1 MPLAASVERRGWGVV
16 NLTGLPVWAEVALA
30 FVLLDYTLYVWHVLT
45 HRVPWLWHFH
55 VVHHADLDMDASSAL
70 RFHFGELVISV
81 PRRAGQIFLIGVSPL
96 SLVVWQSI
104 LFVMILFHH
113 SNARLPIGVE
123 RGLNLLIVTPRMHGI
138 HHSIIRD
145 ETDSNW
151 SSGLTL
157 WDWLH
162 GTLRLN
168 VPQKEITI
176 GVPAYRAPGETS
188 LLKMLKLPF
197 TKQRPSWQLAGGER
211 PARRGSSMT
220 GNRLAA

>member
-1 MPLAASVERRGWGVV
+1 M
-16 NLTGLPVWAEVALA
+16 
-30 FVLLDYTLYVWHVLT
+30 
-45 HRVPWLWHFH
+45 
-55 VVHHADLDMDASSAL
+55 HHGDLDIDASTAL
-70 RFHFGELVISV
+70 RFHFGELIISV
-81 PRRAGQIFLIGVSPL
+81 PWRAAQILLIGVAPL

-113 SNARLPIGVE
+113 SNVQLPIEVE
-123 RGLNLLIVTPRMHGI
+123 RRLNLLIVTPRMHGI
-138 HHSIIRD
+138 HHSFIRN

-176 GVPAYRAPGETS
+176 GVPAYSAPGETS
-188 LLKMLKLPF
+188 LVKMLKLPF

-211 PARRGSSMT
+211 PARRGSNVT
-220 GNRLAA
+220 KNRLAA